1 MITQFGVSQD
11 PNDNPFSKGE
21 EGGVRIL
28 WDYATQQVIDGGEV
42 SCGLFDTYYV
52 YIHRPTYV
60 MPWVLLKYEGKAPMY
75 LHDKDVP
82 ELVQLA
88 VLVSP

>member
-1 MITQFGVSQD
+1 MNRPYD
-11 PNDNPFSKGE
+11 PNDPFNPFSKGE
-21 EGGVRIL
+21 EGGVRVL
-28 WDYATQQVIDGGEV
+28 WDYTTQQVIDGGEV

-88 VLVSP
+88 AMVSS